1 MHYIIDGHNLIG
13 KMPDISLEDPDDE
26 VRLVMRLKSWLG
38 ESKRREVTLFFDG
51 GAGSGQLNRLS
62 ARHLKVIFAPPQQT
76 ADALIVRH
84 LKKLSNLREYVLVT
98 SDREIIRAA
107 EALRLRFMLS
117 EEFIERMGFVLAEPK
132 KEKGQAVKPAT
143 AVPPEKPDRLNE
155 AEVQEWLDMFGPV
168 PEKPKAKGQRQSAS
182 PAPAPSPTPTTP
194 PEPPRKPRL
203 RVVKDDEDAS
213 LDRDEVGEW
222 LKFFNSRKT

>member
-38 ESKRREVTLFFDG
+38 ESKRRDVTLFFDG

-62 ARHLKVIFAPPQQT
+62 GRNIKVIFAPPQQT

-107 EALRLRFMLS
+107 ESLRLRFMLS
-117 EEFIERMGFVLAEPK
+117 EEFIERMGFVFAEPK
-132 KEKGQAVKPAT
+132 KEKGKEVKAET
-143 AVPPEKPDRLNE
+143 AVPPEKPDRLND

-168 PEKPKAKGQRQSAS
+168 PEKPKAKGKRPS
-182 PAPAPSPTPTTP
+182 PAPAPAPPPSET

-203 RVVKDDEDAS
+203 RVVKDDENAS
-213 LDRDEVGEW
+213 LDGDEVSEW